1 MTRSQEHRPFPSGLR
16 AAGLALPFLPLLLT
30 AAPRSFLAHDE
41 GYYAL
46 QARWIQESGQWLAPL
61 WWGEPVYD
69 RTIGA
74 QWLIAASR
82 QLLGPSAWA
91 AHLPSLIA
99 AVASLLLTAALARR
113 LLGGQGGGWL
123 AALLLALTPLWLN
136 YAHQASQDM
145 PLLALELLGLWA
157 LLRCQP
163 AGPAWPQVLAG
174 LWLGP
179 AFLIKGFM
187 VALPV
192 AALLPLLLLRRRWL
206 LARASFWGGLL
217 LGWLPAGLWIGL
229 SLRQFGPAVVG
240 GLIEKLLYLSQSD
253 VYSAGPLYYLWNIPA
268 NAAPWSLVAL
278 ASAVWA
284 AARGRLRA
292 WGSEQRL
299 VLLAYPLLLLL
310 LLSCFRTKTPYY
322 GLQLTPFLAIAAA
335 TGLRQWAQA
344 GRARPRWLAWGLAL
358 LGGVLLVAGLAALL
372 PASPLAV
379 ALTVALQPQPALPI
393 GLAALA
399 LGLSWLAL
407 PWQRQRRGLL
417 LAALAGPWLAVVLL
431 VQTGTFTDRSPQWR
445 LALEQPALA
454 QALAG
459 GPVAVVL
466 PANLSGDGHA
476 QLILLA
482 LASPQLGP
490 RLAGPEALAPG
501 QRAWLPKAVAESPQ
515 AQGLERLS
523 AGDDLGEWLL
533 VRARP

>member
-1 MTRSQEHRPFPSGLR
+1 MTRSQGYKLSPSGLR

-46 QARWIQESGQWLAPL
+46 QGRWIQESGQWLAPL

-99 AVASLLLTAALARR
+99 AAASLLLTAALARR
-113 LLGGQGGGWL
+113 LLGAGSGWL
-123 AALLLALTPLWLN
+123 AALLLAITPLWLN

-157 LLRCQP
+157 MLRCRP
-163 AGPAWPQVLAG
+163 EGPAWPQVLAG

-206 LARASFWGGLL
+206 LTRAGFWGGLL

-229 SLRQFGPAVVG
+229 SLRHYGPAVVG
-240 GLIEKLLYLSQSD
+240 GLLEKLLYLSQSD
-253 VYSAGPLYYLWNIPA
+253 VYSAGPFYYLWNIPA

-278 ASAVWA
+278 ASAAWA
-284 AARGRLRA
+284 VRRGRLRA
-292 WGSEQRL
+292 WSREQQL
-299 VLLAYPLLLLL
+299 VLLAYPLLLLV

-335 TGLRQWAQA
+335 AGLRHWAQA
-344 GRARPRWLAWGLAL
+344 GQARPRWLAWGLAA
-358 LGGVLLVAGLAALL
+358 LGGALGVAGAGAVL
-372 PASPLAV
+372 PASPLA
-379 ALTVALQPQPALPI
+379 AALQPQPALPI

-399 LGLSWLAL
+399 LGLSWLLL

-445 LALEQPALA
+445 IALEQPALA
-454 QALAG
+454 QALAD

-501 QRAWLPKAVAESPQ
+501 QRAWLPRALAEGPKGQ
-515 AQGLERLS
+515 RLERLS
-523 AGDDLGEWLL
+523 AGDDLGEWML